1 MKQSR
6 IRMAASD
13 LFKKKETARI
23 QNLDTPWS
31 DQPDIPWN
39 EYPRPQF
46 KRESFFCLNGP
57 WRFAINGEDA
67 GDILVPYP
75 PESALSGA
83 KALVPGDQM
92 TYEREFSL
100 PEGFC
105 RGRVFEYLLQVWCFD
120 FAGNAFE
127 EVKRL

>member
-23 QNLDTPWS
+23 QALETPWF

-46 KRESFFCLNGP
+46 RREQAP
-57 WRFAINGEDA
+57 
-67 GDILVPYP
+67 
-75 PESALSGA
+75 ALH
-83 KALVPGDQM
+83 
-92 TYEREFSL
+92 
-100 PEGFC
+100 
-105 RGRVFEYLLQVWCFD
+105 
-120 FAGNAFE
+120 
-127 EVKRL
+127 

>member
-23 QNLDTPWS
+23 QALETPWF

-46 KRESFFCLNGP
+46 RRESFFCLNGY

-67 GDILVPYP
+67 QILAV
-75 PESALSGA
+75 
-83 KALVPGDQM
+83 
-92 TYEREFSL
+92 
-100 PEGFC
+100 
-105 RGRVFEYLLQVWCFD
+105 VFDPQ
-120 FAGNAFE
+120 
-127 EVKRL
+127 KRKEII